1 MRTKLK
7 LTIDVTSTSLQSSDL
22 SVLGIVANYNN
33 FTFVARVNR
42 FSKFNFYKSCDF
54 ALWKKNKKDNDYF
67 TAYHYRYNERHCD
80 LIIVNTKNNNQDT
93 FINNWKDF
101 NYILIVVGRDNKI
114 VSKEVLE
121 NIKANI
127 NYGKILSLEKETVV
141 ESVNKVVQMDI
152 FSETQNVKTV
162 KTTKQGI
169 SAETL
174 DNFFIAVEDYLTN
187 LK

>member
-1 MRTKLK
+1 
-7 LTIDVTSTSLQSSDL
+7 
-22 SVLGIVANYNN
+22 
-33 FTFVARVNR
+33 
-42 FSKFNFYKSCDF
+42 
-54 ALWKKNKKDNDYF
+54 
-67 TAYHYRYNERHCD
+67 